1 MQAQYL
7 EEAAQRRA
15 LHNELL
21 DLKGA
26 IRVFCRVRPLLA
38 KERTAR
44 LQAATT
50 CNLLTNTITV
60 TGNRSDCFYMLSYY
74 ALFAACG
81 FVTRLQAAAMTP
93 SLSKGTT
100 SDTPPSAAPA
110 SWPV

>member
-15 LHNELL
+15 LHNQLV

-38 KERTAR
+38 KERAAR
-44 LQAATT
+44 LEAATT

-60 TGNRSDCFYMLSYY
+60 TGNRSD
-74 ALFAACG
+74 
-81 FVTRLQAAAMTP
+81 
-93 SLSKGTT
+93 
-100 SDTPPSAAPA
+100 TPPCAMLTSCHHL
-110 SWPV
+110 

>member
-15 LHNELL
+15 LHNQLV

-38 KERTAR
+38 KERAAR
-44 LQAATT
+44 LEAATT

-60 TGNRSDCFYMLSYY
+60 TGNRSDTTLCAMLTSCHNLYPQHVHRVIQHHAY
-74 ALFAACG
+74 DAK
-81 FVTRLQAAAMTP
+81 FV
-93 SLSKGTT
+93 
-100 SDTPPSAAPA
+100 
-110 SWPV
+110 PVS